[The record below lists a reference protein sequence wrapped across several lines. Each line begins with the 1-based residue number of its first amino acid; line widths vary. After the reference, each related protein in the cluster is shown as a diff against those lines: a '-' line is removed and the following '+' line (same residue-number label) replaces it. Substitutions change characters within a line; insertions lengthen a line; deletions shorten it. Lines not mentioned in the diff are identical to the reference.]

1 MQDVDGRRIAHKCTE
16 RPKPLSHCAADRVQ
30 ALADSLDA
38 LLNAVA
44 DVLADTLETLPD
56 CSDALL
62 PCAQDPQCSR
72 RRGDEAHDD
81 EHLNHQGAGR
91 E

>member
-1 MQDVDGRRIAHKCTE
+1 LQDVDGRRIAHKCTE

-44 DVLADTLETLPD
+44 DVLADTLETL
-56 CSDALL
+56 L
-62 PCAQDPQCSR
+62 PCAQEPQCSR

>member
-44 DVLADTLETLPD
+44 DVLADTL
-56 CSDALL
+56 DALL
-62 PCAQDPQCSR
+62 PCAQEPQCSR

>member
-44 DVLADTLETLPD
+44 DVLADSLKALPNSLE
-56 CSDALL
+56 ALVE
-62 PCAQDPQCSR
+62 R
-72 RRGDEAHDD
+72 RQGRGPW
-81 EHLNHQGAGR
+81 R
-91 E
+91 PR

>member
-16 RPKPLSHCAADRVQ
+16 RPKTLSHSAADRVQ

-44 DVLADTLETLPD
+44 DTLETLPD

-62 PCAQDPQCSR
+62 PYARDPQCSR

-81 EHLNHQGAGR
+81 KHLNQQGAGR

>member
-38 LLNAVA
+38 LLNA
-44 DVLADTLETLPD
+44 LADTLETLPD
-56 CSDALL
+56 SLDALL
-62 PCAQDPQCSR
+62 PRTQDP
-72 RRGDEAHDD
+72 
-81 EHLNHQGAGR
+81 
-91 E
+91 